1 MDKNTRDIID
11 SLNFIREHM
20 LSKEEGVTK
29 SELAALKSEFTERI
43 EQLSEKIEDTRIELR
58 GKFESLDK
66 RLDIEVIKR
75 TEQRLPERMR
85 AIEQHLGIEK
95 QIAA

>member
-1 MDKNTRDIID
+1 MDQNTRDIID
-11 SLNFIREHM
+11 SLNFIKEHM
-20 LSKEEGVTK
+20 LTKEEGVTK
-29 SELAALKSEFTERI
+29 SELAALKSELIER
-43 EQLSEKIEDTRIELR
+43 IEDTRIELR

-85 AIEQHLGIEK
+85 AIEQHLGIEN

>member
-11 SLNFIREHM
+11 SLNFIKEHM
-20 LSKEEGVTK
+20 LTKEEGVTK
-29 SELAALKSEFTERI
+29 SELAALKSELI
-43 EQLSEKIEDTRIELR
+43 EWIEDTRIELR

-75 TEQRLPERMR
+75 TEQRLLERMR
-85 AIEQHLGIEK
+85 AIEQQLGIEN

>member
-1 MDKNTRDIID
+1 MDQNTRDIID
-11 SLNFIREHM
+11 CLNFIKEHM
-20 LSKEEGVTK
+20 LTKEEGVTK
-29 SELAALKSEFTERI
+29 SELAALKSELIER
-43 EQLSEKIEDTRIELR
+43 IEDTRIELR

-75 TEQRLPERMR
+75 TEQRLLERMR
-85 AIEQHLGIEK
+85 AIEQQLGIEN

>member
-1 MDKNTRDIID
+1 MDQNTKDIID
-11 SLNFIREHM
+11 SLNFI
-20 LSKEEGVTK
+20 KENMATK
-29 SELAALKSEFTERI
+29 SELEA
-43 EQLSEKIEDTRIELR
+43 LSEKIDDVHIELR

-66 RLDIEVIKR
+66 RLDIEVVKR
-75 TEQRLPERMR
+75 TQERLPERVS

>member
-1 MDKNTRDIID
+1 MDQNTRDIID
-11 SLNFIREHM
+11 SLNFIKEHM
-20 LSKEEGVTK
+20 LTKEEGVTK
-29 SELAALKSEFTERI
+29 SELAALKSELIER
-43 EQLSEKIEDTRIELR
+43 IEDTRIELR

-85 AIEQHLGIEK
+85 AIEQQLGIEN